1 MSEPASESV
10 STVRSGSEATAF
22 APDWLY
28 LREPADAAA
37 RASELVDTLREN
49 LPDGELVIR
58 DLGCGTG
65 SLGRWLAGRLPGT
78 QRWILHDHDT
88 ELLTRARTSLPA
100 TALDGS
106 PVDVVAEQ
114 RDVTALRAA
123 DLAGTSLVAAS
134 ALLDLLTEA
143 EVTALASAIVEAGC
157 AALLVLSV
165 TGRVELSPAD
175 PLDEAV
181 AAAFNAHQR
190 RITGGRRLLGPA
202 AVDVAAT
209 ALGRLGATV
218 VRAASAWRLGP
229 DQAALQRQWL
239 EGWVGAAVDHVPD
252 LRPAAD
258 VYLQRRL
265 EMAQAGELHAVI
277 HHGDLLVLP
286 PAREV
291 AA

>member
-1 MSEPASESV
+1 M
-10 STVRSGSEATAF
+10 TTF
-22 APDWLY
+22 APEWLH

-37 RASELVDTLREN
+37 RATELLEPLREY
-49 LPDGELVIR
+49 LPADFTVR

-65 SLGRWLAGRLPGT
+65 SLGRWLAARLPGT
-78 QRWILHDHDT
+78 QHWILHDHDT
-88 ELLTRARTSLPA
+88 ELLTRARASLPA

-123 DLAGTSLVAAS
+123 DLAGTSLVTAS
-134 ALLDLLTEA
+134 ALLDLLTKA
-143 EVTALASAIVEAGC
+143 EVTALATAIVEAGC
-157 AALLVLSV
+157 AALLMLSV

-175 PLDEAV
+175 PLDPAI

-190 RITGGRRLLGPA
+190 RIAGGRRLLGPN

-209 ALGRLGATV
+209 VFGRLGAAV
-218 VRAASAWRLGP
+218 VRAPSAWRLGP
-229 DQAALQRQWL
+229 DQAELQRQWL
-239 EGWVGAAVDHVPD
+239 EGWVGAAVEQLPE
-252 LRPAAD
+252 LRPVAD

-265 EMAQAGELHAVI
+265 EMAQSHELHAVI

-286 PAREV
+286 PSLEV

>member
-1 MSEPASESV
+1 M
-10 STVRSGSEATAF
+10 TAF

-37 RASELVDTLREN
+37 RATELVDTLREH
-49 LPDGELVIR
+49 LPEDELVIR

-65 SLGRWLAGRLPGT
+65 SLGRWLAARLPGT
-78 QRWILHDHDT
+78 QRWILHDEDA
-88 ELLTRARTSLPA
+88 ELLTRARTSLPS

-123 DLAGTSLVAAS
+123 DLAGTSLVTAS

-143 EVTALASAIVEAGC
+143 EVTALARAIVEAGC
-157 AALLVLSV
+157 AALLMLSV

-175 PLDEAV
+175 PLDA
-181 AAAFNAHQR
+181 ALSAAFNAHQR
-190 RITGGRRLLGPA
+190 RLTGGRRLLGPT

-209 ALGRLGATV
+209 AFGRLGARV
-218 VRAASAWRLGP
+218 VRAESAWRLGP
-229 DQAALQRQWL
+229 DQAELQRQWL
-239 EGWVGAAVDHVPD
+239 EGWVGAAVEQLWE

-265 EMAQAGELHAVI
+265 EMADAGELHAVI

-286 PAREV
+286 PSLEV

>member
-1 MSEPASESV
+1 M
-10 STVRSGSEATAF
+10 TAF

-37 RASELVDTLREN
+37 RATDLVDTLREN
-49 LPDGELVIR
+49 LPEGDLVIR

-65 SLGRWLAGRLPGT
+65 SLGRWLAARLPGT
-78 QRWILHDHDT
+78 QRWILHDEDA

-123 DLAGTSLVAAS
+123 DLAGTSLVTAS

-143 EVTALASAIVEAGC
+143 EVTALARAIVEAGC
-157 AALLVLSV
+157 AALLMLSV

-175 PLDEAV
+175 PLD
-181 AAAFNAHQR
+181 AALSSAFNAHQR
-190 RITGGRRLLGPA
+190 RLTGGRRLLGPT

-209 ALGRLGATV
+209 AFGRLGARV
-218 VRAASAWRLGP
+218 VRAESAWRLGP
-229 DQAALQRQWL
+229 DQAELQRQWL
-239 EGWVGAAVDHVPD
+239 EGWVGAAVEQLWE

-265 EMAQAGELHAVI
+265 EMADAGELHAVI

-286 PAREV
+286 PSLEV

>member
-1 MSEPASESV
+1 M
-10 STVRSGSEATAF
+10 TAF

-37 RASELVDTLREN
+37 RAAELLEPLRAH
-49 LPDGELVIR
+49 LPEGEDVVIR

-65 SLGRWLAGRLPGT
+65 SLGRWLAARLPGT
-78 QRWILHDHDT
+78 QHWILHDHDT
-88 ELLTRARTSLPA
+88 ELLTRAKASLPA

-123 DLAGTSLVAAS
+123 DLAGTSLVTAS
-134 ALLDLLTEA
+134 ALLDLLTRD
-143 EVTALASAIVEAGC
+143 EVTTLATAIAEAGC
-157 AALLVLSV
+157 AALLMLSV
-165 TGRVELSPAD
+165 TGVVELSPAD
-175 PLDEAV
+175 PLDSAI

-190 RITGGRRLLGPA
+190 RLTGGRRLLGPN

-209 ALGRLGATV
+209 AFGRLGATV
-218 VRAASAWRLGP
+218 VRGHSAWRLGP
-229 DQAALQRQWL
+229 DQAELQARWL
-239 EGWVGAAVDHVPD
+239 EGWVGAAVEQLPE
-252 LRPAAD
+252 LRPVAD

-265 EMAQAGELHAVI
+265 EMARAGELHAVI

-286 PAREV
+286 PSME
-291 AA
+291 AAA

>member
-1 MSEPASESV
+1 M
-10 STVRSGSEATAF
+10 TAF

-37 RASELVDTLREN
+37 RATELLDPLRSY
-49 LPDGELVIR
+49 LPQDFTVR

-65 SLGRWLAGRLPGT
+65 SLGRWLAARLPGT
-78 QRWILHDHDT
+78 QHWILHDHDT
-88 ELLTRARTSLPA
+88 ELLAHAQASLPG

-123 DLAGTSLVAAS
+123 DLAGTSLVTAS
-134 ALLDLLTEA
+134 ALLDLLTRD
-143 EVTALASAIVEAGC
+143 EVTALATAVVEAGC
-157 AALLVLSV
+157 AALFMLSV
-165 TGRVELSPAD
+165 TGKVELSPAD
-175 PLDEAV
+175 PLDPAV

-190 RITGGRRLLGPA
+190 RVTEDGRRLLGPN
-202 AVDVAAT
+202 AVDVAA
-209 ALGRLGATV
+209 AAFGRLGAKVV
-218 VRAASAWRLGP
+218 VRADSAWRLGP
-229 DQAALQRQWL
+229 DQAELQRQWL
-239 EGWVGAAVDHVPD
+239 EGWVGAAVEQLPE
-252 LRPAAD
+252 LRPVAD

-265 EMAQAGELHAVI
+265 EMAAAGELHAVI

-286 PAREV
+286 PSREV

>member
-1 MSEPASESV
+1 M
-10 STVRSGSEATAF
+10 TAF

-37 RASELVDTLREN
+37 RATELVDTLREN
-49 LPDGELVIR
+49 LPEGGLVIR

-65 SLGRWLAGRLPGT
+65 SLGRWLAARLPGA
-78 QRWILHDHDT
+78 QRWILHDEDP
-88 ELLTRARTSLPA
+88 ELLTHARKSLPP

-123 DLAGTSLVAAS
+123 DLGGTSLVTAS

-143 EVTALASAIVEAGC
+143 EVTALATAIVEAGC
-157 AALLVLSV
+157 AALLMLSV

-175 PLDEAV
+175 PLDDDV
-181 AAAFNAHQR
+181 TAAFNAHQR
-190 RITGGRRLLGPA
+190 RITAGRRLLGPA

-209 ALGRLGATV
+209 AFGRLGATV
-218 VRAASAWRLGP
+218 VRAESAWRLGA
-229 DQAALQRQWL
+229 DQAELQRQWL
-239 EGWVGAAVDHVPD
+239 EGWVGAAAEQCPD

-258 VYLQRRL
+258 VYRQRRL
-265 EMAQAGELHAVI
+265 EMAAAGELRAVI
-277 HHGDLLVLP
+277 HHSDLLVLP
-286 PAREV
+286 PSPE
-291 AA
+291 AAA

>member
-1 MSEPASESV
+1 M
-10 STVRSGSEATAF
+10 TAF

-37 RASELVDTLREN
+37 RAPELVDTLREH
-49 LPDGELVIR
+49 LPAGDLVIR

-65 SLGRWLAGRLPGT
+65 SLGRWLAARLPGT
-78 QRWILHDHDT
+78 QHWILHDDDA

-106 PVDVVAEQ
+106 PVDVVTEQ

-123 DLAGTSLVAAS
+123 DLAGTSLVTAS

-143 EVTALASAIVEAGC
+143 EVTALARAIVEAGC
-157 AALLVLSV
+157 AALLMLSV

-175 PLDEAV
+175 PLD
-181 AAAFNAHQR
+181 AALSSSFNAHQR
-190 RITGGRRLLGPA
+190 RLTGGRRLLGPTA
-202 AVDVAAT
+202 MDVAAT
-209 ALGRLGATV
+209 AFGRLGATV
-218 VRAASAWRLGP
+218 VRAESAWRLGP
-229 DQAALQRQWL
+229 EQAELQRQWL
-239 EGWVGAAVDHVPD
+239 EGWVGAAVEQLWE
-252 LRPAAD
+252 LRPAAE

-265 EMAQAGELHAVI
+265 EMADAGELHAVI

-286 PAREV
+286 PSPEV

>member
-1 MSEPASESV
+1 M
-10 STVRSGSEATAF
+10 TAF
-22 APDWLY
+22 APEWLY

-37 RASELVDTLREN
+37 RATELLEPLRAH
-49 LPDGELVIR
+49 LPDDFTVR

-65 SLGRWLAGRLPGT
+65 SLGRWLAARLPGT
-78 QRWILHDHDT
+78 QHWILHDRDT
-88 ELLTRARTSLPA
+88 ALLDHARAALPGV
-100 TALDGS
+100 ALDGS

-123 DLAGTSLVAAS
+123 DLAGTSLVTAS
-134 ALLDLLTEA
+134 ALLDLLTRD
-143 EVTALASAIVEAGC
+143 EVTGLAKAVVEAGC
-157 AALLVLSV
+157 AALLMLSV

-175 PLDEAV
+175 PLDPAI

-190 RITGGRRLLGPA
+190 RITGGRRLLGPN

-209 ALGRLGATV
+209 AFGRLGATV
-218 VRAASAWRLGP
+218 VRAESAWRLGP
-229 DQAALQRQWL
+229 DQAELQRQWL
-239 EGWVGAAVDHVPD
+239 EGWVGAAVEQLPE
-252 LRPAAD
+252 LRPVAD

-265 EMAQAGELHAVI
+265 EMARAGELRAVI

-286 PAREV
+286 PSLEV

>member
-1 MSEPASESV
+1 M
-10 STVRSGSEATAF
+10 TAF

-37 RASELVDTLREN
+37 RATELLDPLRDF
-49 LPDGELVIR
+49 LPEDEEVVIR

-65 SLGRWLAGRLPGT
+65 SLGRWLAARLPGT

-114 RDVTALRAA
+114 CDVTALRAA

-134 ALLDLLTEA
+134 ALLDLLTRD
-143 EVTALASAIVEAGC
+143 EVTTLAAAIAEAGC
-157 AALLVLSV
+157 AALLTLSV
-165 TGRVELSPAD
+165 TGVVELSPPD
-175 PLDEAV
+175 PLDPAI

-190 RITGGRRLLGPA
+190 RLTGGRRLLGPT

-209 ALGRLGATV
+209 AFGRLGATV
-218 VRAASAWRLGP
+218 VRGASAWRLGP
-229 DQAALQRQWL
+229 DQAELQAQWL
-239 EGWVGAAVDHVPD
+239 EGWVGAAVEQLPE
-252 LRPAAD
+252 LRPVAD

-265 EMAQAGELHAVI
+265 EMARAGELHAVI

-286 PAREV
+286 PSLEV

>member
-1 MSEPASESV
+1 M
-10 STVRSGSEATAF
+10 TTTF
-22 APDWLY
+22 APEWLY

-37 RASELVDTLREN
+37 RATELLEPLRAH
-49 LPDGELVIR
+49 LPADFTVR

-65 SLGRWLAGRLPGT
+65 SLGRWLAARLPGT
-78 QRWILHDHDT
+78 QHWILHDHDT
-88 ELLTRARTSLPA
+88 ELLTRARTALPA

-123 DLAGTSLVAAS
+123 DLAGTSLVTAS
-134 ALLDLLTEA
+134 ALLDLLTRD
-143 EVTALASAIVEAGC
+143 EVTSLAKAVVEAGC
-157 AALLVLSV
+157 AALLMLSV

-175 PLDEAV
+175 PLDPAI

-190 RITGGRRLLGPA
+190 RITGGRRLLGPN

-209 ALGRLGATV
+209 AFGRLGATV
-218 VRAASAWRLGP
+218 VRAESAWRLGP
-229 DQAALQRQWL
+229 DQAELQRQWL
-239 EGWVGAAVDHVPD
+239 EGWVGAAVEQLPE
-252 LRPAAD
+252 LRPVAD

-265 EMAQAGELHAVI
+265 EMARAGELRAVI

-286 PAREV
+286 PSLEV